1 MEKQKQKL
9 RERESWWIPAHSGST
24 EKPTSFPCGHGK
36 DLVQRKG
43 VTLPLRKH
51 RMFSQYICRRNSCT
65 TQLYWWCNEDG
76 DSGDG
81 RIVELQ
87 QATFALQGDQACDK
101 TFWGLRSRM
110 LDSSSLCFSL
120 VFEEVAWGLDWR
132 YKRIVLLHTHWW
144 TTLRQLSLQSWI
156 MICCSCE
163 LLVCRSL
170 HQSLRVGFANR
181 LRVLEDYIVVVNAVL
196 HTISHN

>member
-9 RERESWWIPAHSGST
+9 RESESWWIPAHSGST

-51 RMFSQYICRRNSCT
+51 RMFSQY
-65 TQLYWWCNEDG
+65 
-76 DSGDG
+76 SGDG

-101 TFWGLRSRM
+101 TFWDLRSRM

-120 VFEEVAWGLDWR
+120 VFEEVAWGLDWM
-132 YKRIVLLHTHWW
+132 YKRILLLHTHWW

-170 HQSLRVGFANR
+170 HQSLRVGFAIR
-181 LRVLEDYIVVVNAVL
+181 LRVLEDFIVVVKAVL